1 MMCAS
6 EGANLQLSHSLAELA
21 ASLGIPCEVLNL
33 VSCDLPLYSAAAEA
47 SGVPDAVLSLAEK
60 VRGASGFVFV
70 APEYNGS
77 LPPVLNNA
85 IAWVSRSGDD
95 WREAFAKK
103 FAALATHSGGGG
115 HKVLASMRQQL
126 EHLGCNCL
134 ARQLL
139 TTYQEALKPSSAEA
153 VLGELWELC
162 SEKNSIQV
170 N

>member
-1 MMCAS
+1 MILMICAS
-6 EGANLQLSHSLAELA
+6 EGANLQLSHSLAEIA
-21 ASLGIPCEVLNL
+21 TSLDIPCEVLNL
-33 VSCDLPLYSAAAEA
+33 VGCNLPLYSAAAES
-47 SGVPDAVLSLAEK
+47 SGIPDGVLHLAQK
-60 VRGASGFVFV
+60 MKDASGFVCI

-85 IAWVSRSGDD
+85 IAWVSRSGED

-115 HKVLASMRQQL
+115 QKVLASMRQQL

-153 VLGELWELC
+153 VLKELWEIC
-162 SEKNSIQV
+162 SEK
-170 N
+170 